1 MNSDG
6 ATTPF
11 HVFLIKP
18 SKYDDDGFVI
28 RHWRGVLPSNTLACL
43 HGLTEDV
50 RRRGLLE
57 GADLRVHLVD
67 EAVDKLPLRRILEL
81 HRRKG
86 HRVLAALVGVQSN
99 QFPRAADIAKDLRR
113 HGVPVMIGGFHVSG
127 MLSLF
132 EGLTPEIRELV
143 DVGVSVVAGE
153 VEQHWGRL
161 LADAFEGRLEPVYRF
176 TNELPDLA
184 SAPLPVLSKN
194 YLKKF
199 IISNYGTVD
208 CGRGCPF
215 NCSFCTII
223 NVQGKKMRHR
233 AAESIAALV
242 RRAWQEAGVSFHFF
256 TDDNFARNP
265 AWSRIFD
272 ELLRLRE
279 QEGIP
284 VQFMMQVDVLAHR
297 IPGFVEKA
305 VRAGCSNVF
314 LGMESVNPKNLK
326 AAGKNQNRVKDYRE
340 LIETWHRHAV
350 STHVG
355 FIIGFPYDTEESVRE
370 DLRLLMREVRP
381 QRASFF
387 LLTPLPGSMDH
398 KRMVE
403 AGTPL
408 DADYNNFDSFH
419 QCMAHPRLK
428 DGALMRLYLEAWRE
442 FYSFEH
448 MKEILS
454 EADPKN
460 YWDIFR
466 NFLWYKNS
474 ALNEGLHPMI
484 SGLFRLKDRT
494 SRRALF
500 PRESRLAH
508 LKRRIPEI
516 YRYLRGLL
524 ALALEMEE
532 LWLQTRKRSE
542 IERRVLE
549 ELSRVRAEWR
559 SGRRIAQ
566 IRAAY
571 ARVKAQMPAIEVPS
585 RLALV
590 KESLSILSA
599 GRLRATRRDLNAFW
613 SGLRARLREG
623 RLEALVRVDRIALH
637 ALEEFRL
644 AAGFLLA
651 LARGPSYDTS
661 A

>member
-1 MNSDG
+1 
-6 ATTPF
+6 
-11 HVFLIKP
+11 LIKP

-43 HGLTEDV
+43 HGLTEEV

-57 GADLRVHLVD
+57 GVEVRVHLVD
-67 EAVDKLPLRRILEL
+67 EAVDKLPLARIVKL
-81 HRRKG
+81 HRQPG

-99 QFPRAADIAKDLRR
+99 QFARAADIALALRR
-113 HGVPVMIGGFHVSG
+113 EGIAVMIGGFHVSG
-127 MLSLF
+127 MLALF

-143 DVGVSVVAGE
+143 EAGVTVVAGE
-153 VEQHWGRL
+153 VENHWGRL
-161 LADAFEGRLEPVYRF
+161 LLEAYHGRLEPVYRF
-176 TNELPDLA
+176 TSELPDL
-184 SAPLPVLSKN
+184 SQAPLPVVDKR

-233 AAESIAALV
+233 SPECIARMV
-242 RRAWQEAGVSFHFF
+242 RQAWHEAGVSFHFF

-272 ELLRLRE
+272 ELIRLRDE
-279 QEGIP
+279 EAIP

-370 DLRLLMREVRP
+370 DLKLLMREVRP

-419 QCMAHPRLK
+419 QCMAHPELK
-428 DGALMRLYLEAWRE
+428 DGALMRLYRVAWRD

-448 MKEILS
+448 MKEVLT

-466 NFLWYKNS
+466 NFFWYKNS

-508 LKRRIPEI
+508 LRRRILEI
-516 YRYLRGLL
+516 YRYLRNLL

-532 LWLQTRKRSE
+532 LWLQTRKRGE
-542 IERRVLE
+542 IEQRVLE
-549 ELSRVRAEWR
+549 ELTRVRAELR

-571 ARVKAQMPAIEVPS
+571 ARVKAQMPSLEVPS
-585 RLALV
+585 RLALL
-590 KESLSILSA
+590 KESLSIYGA

-613 SGLRARLREG
+613 GGLRERLRQG
-623 RLEALVRVDRIALH
+623 RVEALVRVDRIALH
-637 ALEEFRL
+637 AAEEFRL

-651 LARGPSYDTS
+651 LARGPSYDTGR
-661 A
+661 

>member
-1 MNSDG
+1 MRPYT
-6 ATTPF
+6 ATPRF

-43 HGLTEDV
+43 HGLTEGA

-57 GADLRVHLVD
+57 GVDLRVHLVD
-67 EAVDKLPLRRILEL
+67 EAVDKLPLGRIAELNRRA
-81 HRRKG
+81 G

-99 QFPRAADIAKDLRR
+99 QFARASDIALALRR
-113 HGVPVMIGGFHVSG
+113 EGVAVMIGGFHVSG
-127 MLSLF
+127 MLALF
-132 EGLTPEIRELV
+132 DGLTPEIRELV
-143 DVGVSVVAGE
+143 EAGVTVVAGE
-153 VEQHWGRL
+153 VENHWGRL
-161 LADAFEGRLEPVYRF
+161 LVEAYHGRLEPVYRL
-176 TNELPDLA
+176 TSELPDLA
-184 SAPLPVLSKN
+184 QAPLPVIDKK

-233 AAESIAALV
+233 SPEAIAEMV
-242 RRAWQEAGVSFHFF
+242 RRAWREAGVSFHFF

-272 ELLRLRE
+272 ELIRLRE
-279 QEGIP
+279 IEAIP

-340 LIETWHRHAV
+340 LIEAWHRHAV

-370 DLRLLMREVRP
+370 DLKLLMREVRP

-419 QCMAHPRLK
+419 QCMAHPELK
-428 DGALMRLYLEAWRE
+428 DGALMRLYREAWRD

-448 MKEILS
+448 MREVLT

-466 NFLWYKNS
+466 NFFWYKNS

-494 SRRALF
+494 SRRAIF
-500 PRESRLAH
+500 PRESRLDH
-508 LKRRIPEI
+508 LKRRIPEV
-516 YRYLRGLL
+516 YRYLRALL

-542 IERRVLE
+542 IERRVME
-549 ELSRVRAEWR
+549 ELARVRAELR
-559 SGRRIAQ
+559 SGRRIEQ

-571 ARVKAQMPAIEVPS
+571 TRVKAQIPSLEVPS
-585 RLALV
+585 RLALLR
-590 KESLSILSA
+590 ESLSIYGA

-613 SGLRARLREG
+613 GGLRERLRQG
-623 RLEALVRVDRIALH
+623 RVEALIRVDRIALH
-637 ALEEFRL
+637 AMEEFRL

-651 LARGPSYDTS
+651 LARGPSYDTGR
-661 A
+661 

>member
-1 MNSDG
+1 MRSHS
-6 ATTPF
+6 AAPRF
-11 HVFLIKP
+11 HIFLIKP

-43 HGLTEDV
+43 HGLTEQA
-50 RRRGLLE
+50 RRRGLLDGVE
-57 GADLRVHLVD
+57 ISVHLVD
-67 EAVDKLPLRRILEL
+67 EAVDKLPVRRIVEL
-81 HRRKG
+81 NRRAG
-86 HRVLAALVGVQSN
+86 HKVLAALVGVQSN
-99 QFPRAADIAKDLRR
+99 QFARASDIALALRR
-113 HGVPVMIGGFHVSG
+113 EGVAVMIGGFHVSG
-127 MLSLF
+127 MLALF
-132 EGLTPEIRELV
+132 DQVTPEIRALI
-143 DVGVSVVAGE
+143 DAGVTVVAGE
-153 VEQHWGRL
+153 VENHWDRL
-161 LADAFEGRLEPVYRF
+161 LTEAYQGRLEPIYRF

-184 SAPLPVLSKN
+184 QAPLPVVDKR
-194 YLKKF
+194 YLRKF

-233 AAESIAALV
+233 SPEAIAQMV
-242 RRAWQEAGVSFHFF
+242 RRAWREAGVSFHFF

-272 ELLRLRE
+272 ELTRLRE
-279 QEGIP
+279 QEAIP

-340 LIETWHRHAV
+340 LIEAWHRHAV

-370 DLRLLMREVRP
+370 DLKLLMREVRP

-398 KRMVE
+398 KRLVD

-419 QCMAHPRLK
+419 QCMAHPELK
-428 DGALMRLYLEAWRE
+428 DGALMRLYKEAWRD

-448 MKEILS
+448 MREVLT
-454 EADPKN
+454 EADPRN

-466 NFLWYKNS
+466 NFFWYKNS

-494 SRRALF
+494 SRRAIF
-500 PRESRLAH
+500 PKESRLAH

-549 ELSRVRAEWR
+549 ELTRVRAELR
-559 SGRRIAQ
+559 SGRRIEQ

-571 ARVKAQMPAIEVPS
+571 ARVKAQMPSLEVPS
-585 RLALV
+585 RLALL
-590 KESLSILSA
+590 KESLSIYGA
-599 GRLRATRRDLNAFW
+599 GRLRSTRHDLNAFW
-613 SGLRARLREG
+613 SGLRERLRQG
-623 RLEALVRVDRIALH
+623 RIEALIRVDRIALC
-637 ALEEFRL
+637 AVEEFRL

-651 LARGPSYDTS
+651 LAKGPSYDAS